1 MKAVDDD
8 EGSPPPMKRPMSM
21 KDMMMRVV
29 VIVGLKEASWCCFVY
44 DVLRHGCRHFCIF
57 PSGGYFVKAMC

>member
-29 VIVGLKEASWCCFVY
+29 LTVGRKEASWFTLLVMQ
-44 DVLRHGCRHFCIF
+44 F
-57 PSGGYFVKAMC
+57 